1 MLQLEFCLLKFFVFF
16 DGENKEIGET
26 VNEYNLPTEFYG
38 VRVLAEIFAPARS
51 HQGVLD
57 SVISTRHGEG
67 AAKDLKTIVCSVF
80 LQSPGLGTACWV
92 ALDCVNLRD
101 ATQDPSLKAWA

>member
-1 MLQLEFCLLKFFVFF
+1 MPEQFMCLSNF
-16 DGENKEIGET
+16 NI
-26 VNEYNLPTEFYG
+26 
-38 VRVLAEIFAPARS
+38 LAEILFAPARS

-67 AAKDLKTIVCSVF
+67 AIEDLKTIVSSVF
-80 LQSPGLGTACWV
+80 LKSPGSEAACWV

-101 ATQDPSLKAWA
+101 ATQDPSLKAWAWAEETQLFLLQV

>member
-38 VRVLAEIFAPARS
+38 VRVGEIWHLLFS
-51 HQGVLD
+51 L
-57 SVISTRHGEG
+57 
-67 AAKDLKTIVCSVF
+67 F
-80 LQSPGLGTACWV
+80 LLCLFTSLN
-92 ALDCVNLRD
+92 NLC
-101 ATQDPSLKAWA
+101 ASWINKEWQ

>member
-1 MLQLEFCLLKFFVFF
+1 MPEQFMCLSNF
-16 DGENKEIGET
+16 NI
-26 VNEYNLPTEFYG
+26 
-38 VRVLAEIFAPARS
+38 LAEILFAPARS

-67 AAKDLKTIVCSVF
+67 AIEDLKTIVSSVF
-80 LQSPGLGTACWV
+80 LKSPGSEAACWV